1 MPRHTPDLARSISMS
16 PQSRRWA
23 APATFVSI
31 IVSLGAVVAVGV
43 AFAGYA
49 SGRLAT
55 GGTFPLALAGLVVVG
70 AFTRRYGIALP
81 GNGFSSYVLGVTV
94 FAVMERGWEFATIVA
109 PLVTVAGDVV
119 LRRLPLRLAASNAAH
134 LTAGSAVAGL
144 IYELLGGATGSLALE
159 TDNIGPIAVLV
170 VLTMLLIN
178 GSFYLL
184 LALSRTI
191 AWVDARLTARWEAI
205 VYGTSIGLSLAWF
218 KLFHTGLPIATWL
231 LIAVALAGAT
241 YVSAY
246 VIRLGVHSDELRLV
260 QRLARA
266 IATDINL
273 ARTFAHIQE
282 TTRRLVP
289 WEHIGFARFDPARRE
304 MVLVADTAMRDGG
317 AAEFRFE
324 ADAGLTGEAVRSRRP
339 VVARNLGRGDAIA
352 PGTDKTGSEILVP
365 LFHGDQLIG
374 LWSIRHSDP
383 WMYRDSDAAILNLA
397 APQIAL
403 ILALERALRPVVGA
417 SDQMTQYVE
426 TITATTEEIHASSQ
440 EVAASAQRASQGA
453 RHGAALVTNAAA
465 EAAELQR
472 GAVDVAAAGD
482 QTRDAGEQVE
492 RTAGRVRA
500 ATQEAVRRLTELGR
514 STEHGSVEMGRL
526 RDVAGQV
533 EKFSEAIGF
542 VANQTNLLAL
552 NATIEAARAG
562 VHGHGFAVVAEE
574 VHKLAEEAGREA
586 RNVGKSVQETLR
598 ALDRAAQLLE
608 RIRTELGTV
617 VESSTTL
624 LPDLERIA
632 DVSANTA
639 RAGKRVADVARATV
653 ERAAQMAQTL
663 TEAAAGGS
671 ASADEAESVAVAA
684 AEQLRAIEDLSQG
697 ATELATVSERLVQ
710 AVGFVRGTEGA
721 S

>member
-1 MPRHTPDLARSISMS
+1 
-16 PQSRRWA
+16 
-23 APATFVSI
+23 
-31 IVSLGAVVAVGV
+31 
-43 AFAGYA
+43 
-49 SGRLAT
+49 
-55 GGTFPLALAGLVVVG
+55 
-70 AFTRRYGIALP
+70 
-81 GNGFSSYVLGVTV
+81 
-94 FAVMERGWEFATIVA
+94 
-109 PLVTVAGDVV
+109 
-119 LRRLPLRLAASNAAH
+119 
-134 LTAGSAVAGL
+134 
-144 IYELLGGATGSLALE
+144 
-159 TDNIGPIAVLV
+159 
-170 VLTMLLIN
+170 
-178 GSFYLL
+178 
-184 LALSRTI
+184 LSRTI

-205 VYGTSIGLSLAWF
+205 VYGASIALALSWYR
-218 KLFHTGLPIATWL
+218 LFHSGLPTATWL

-246 VIRLGVHSDELRLV
+246 VIRLGVHADELRLV
-260 QRLARA
+260 QRLGRA

-289 WEHIGFARFDPARRE
+289 WEHIGFARYDPARRE
-304 MVLVADTAMRDGG
+304 MVIVADTAWRDGG
-317 AAEFRFE
+317 GATGEFRFE
-324 ADAGLTGEAVRSRRP
+324 ADTGLTGDAVRSRRP
-339 VVARNLGRGDAIA
+339 IVARNLGRGDTVT
-352 PGTDKTGSEILVP
+352 PGSDKTGSEILVP

-383 WMYRDSDAAILNLA
+383 WMYRDSDATILNLA

-403 ILALERALRPVVGA
+403 ILALERAVRPVVGA
-417 SDQMTQYVE
+417 SDQMTQYIE

-440 EVAASAQRASQGA
+440 EVAASAQRASHGA
-453 RHGAALVTNAAA
+453 RHGAALVISAAT
-465 EAAELQR
+465 EAGELQR
-472 GAVDVAAAGD
+472 GAVDTAAAGD
-482 QTRDAGEQVE
+482 QTREAGEQVE

-500 ATQEAVRRLTELGR
+500 ATQEAVRRLSELGR
-514 STEHGSVEMGRL
+514 STEHGSAEMGRL
-526 RDVAGQV
+526 REVAAQV

-608 RIRTELGTV
+608 RIRVELGTV

-653 ERAAQMAQTL
+653 DRAARMVQTL

-671 ASADEAESVAVAA
+671 ASADEAEAVAAAA

>member
-1 MPRHTPDLARSISMS
+1 MTP
-16 PQSRRWA
+16 PSRRRS
-23 APATFVSI
+23 APASVVPI
-31 IVSLGAVVAVGV
+31 IVALAAVITVGV
-43 AFAGYA
+43 AFTGYA
-49 SGRLAT
+49 SGRLST
-55 GGTFPLALAGLVVVG
+55 GGTFPLALAGLVLVG
-70 AFTRRYGIALP
+70 AVSRRFGIALP

-94 FAVMERGWEFATIVA
+94 YAVMERGWEFATVVA
-109 PLVTVAGDVV
+109 PLVTVMGDVV
-119 LRRLPLRLAASNAAH
+119 LRRLPPRLAASNAAH
-134 LTAGSAVAGL
+134 LTAGSAIAGL
-144 IYELLGGATGSLALE
+144 IYEQLGGATGSLALE
-159 TDNIGPIAVLV
+159 TDNIGPIAILVLS
-170 VLTMLLIN
+170 TMVLIN
-178 GSFYLL
+178 GSFYLT

-205 VYGTSIGLSLAWF
+205 VYGASIGLSLAWYR
-218 KLFHTGLPIATWL
+218 LFHSGLPTATWL
-231 LIAVALAGAT
+231 LIAVALVAAT

-246 VIRLGVHSDELRLV
+246 VIRLGVHADELRLV

-289 WEHIGFARFDPARRE
+289 WEHIGFARYDPAQRE
-304 MVLVADTAMRDGG
+304 MVIVADTALRDGG
-317 AAEFRFE
+317 AAASEFRFE
-324 ADAGLTGEAVRSRRP
+324 ADTGLTGDAVRSRRP
-339 VVARNLGRGDAIA
+339 IVARNLGRGDTVT
-352 PGTDKTGSEILVP
+352 PGNDKTGSEILVP

-383 WMYRDSDAAILNLA
+383 WMYRDSDATILNLA

-403 ILALERALRPVVGA
+403 ILALERAVRPVVGA
-417 SDQMTQYVE
+417 SDQMTSYIE

-440 EVAASAQRASQGA
+440 EVAASAQRASHGA
-453 RHGAALVTNAAA
+453 RHGAALVTSAAA
-465 EAAELQR
+465 EAGELQR
-472 GAVDVAAAGD
+472 GAVDTAAAGD
-482 QTRDAGEQVE
+482 QTREAGEQVE

-500 ATQEAVRRLTELGR
+500 ATQEAVRRLSELGR
-514 STEHGSVEMGRL
+514 STEHGSAEMGRL
-526 RDVAGQV
+526 REVAAQV

-608 RIRTELGTV
+608 RIRVELGTV

-653 ERAAQMAQTL
+653 DRAARMVQTL

-671 ASADEAESVAVAA
+671 ASADEAEAVAAAA

>member
-1 MPRHTPDLARSISMS
+1 MTQP
-16 PQSRRWA
+16 SRRRSS
-23 APATFVSI
+23 PASVVSI
-31 IVSLGAVVAVGV
+31 IVALAAVITVGV
-43 AFAGYA
+43 AFTGYA
-49 SGRLAT
+49 SGRLST

-109 PLVTVAGDVV
+109 PLVTVLGDVV
-119 LRRLPLRLAASNAAH
+119 LRRLPPKLAASNAAH
-134 LTAGSAVAGL
+134 LTAGSAIAGL
-144 IYELLGGATGSLALE
+144 IYEQVGGATGSLALE
-159 TDNIGPIAVLV
+159 TDNIGPIALLVLA
-170 VLTMLLIN
+170 TMVLIN
-178 GSFYLL
+178 GSFYLTL
-184 LALSRTI
+184 VLSRTI

-205 VYGTSIGLSLAWF
+205 VYGASIGLSLAWYR
-218 KLFHTGLPIATWL
+218 LFHSGLPTATWL
-231 LIAVALAGAT
+231 LIAVALAGAS

-246 VIRLGVHSDELRLV
+246 VIRLGVHADELRLV

-289 WEHIGFARFDPARRE
+289 WEHIGFARYDPTRRE
-304 MVLVADTAMRDGG
+304 MVIVADTALRDGG
-317 AAEFRFE
+317 GAAGEFRFE
-324 ADAGLTGEAVRSRRP
+324 ADTGLTGDAVRARRP
-339 VVARNLGRGDAIA
+339 IVARNLGRGDTVT
-352 PGTDKTGSEILVP
+352 PGNDKTGSEILVP

-383 WMYRDSDAAILNLA
+383 WMYRDSDATILNLA

-403 ILALERALRPVVGA
+403 ILALERAVRPVVGA
-417 SDQMTQYVE
+417 SDQMTSYIE

-440 EVAASAQRASQGA
+440 EVAASAQRASHGA
-453 RHGAALVTNAAA
+453 RHGAALVTSAAT
-465 EAAELQR
+465 EAGELQR
-472 GAVDVAAAGD
+472 GAVDTAAAGD

-500 ATQEAVRRLTELGR
+500 ATQEAVRRLSELGR

-526 RDVAGQV
+526 REVAAQV

-562 VHGHGFAVVAEE
+562 VHGHGFAVVADE

-608 RIRTELGTV
+608 RIRVELGTV

-653 ERAAQMAQTL
+653 DRAARMVQTL

-671 ASADEAESVAVAA
+671 ASADEAEAVAAAA

-710 AVGFVRGTEGA
+710 AVGFVRGTEAA

>member
-1 MPRHTPDLARSISMS
+1 MT
-16 PQSRRWA
+16 PQSRRRA
-23 APATFVSI
+23 APATIVSI
-31 IVSLGAVVAVGV
+31 IVSLGAVIAVGV
-43 AFAGYA
+43 AFVGYA

-55 GGTFPLALAGLVVVG
+55 SGTFPLALAGLVVVG

-81 GNGFSSYVLGVTV
+81 GNGFSSFVLGVTV

-109 PLVTVAGDVV
+109 PLLTVLGDVV
-119 LRRLPLRLAASNAAH
+119 LRRLPLRLAAANAAH
-134 LTAGSAVAGL
+134 LTLGSALAGL
-144 IYELLGGATGSLALE
+144 IYELLGGATGNLALE

-170 VLTMLLIN
+170 VLTMVLIN
-178 GSFYLL
+178 GSFYLM

-191 AWVDARLTARWEAI
+191 AWVDARLTARWEVI

-218 KLFHTGLPIATWL
+218 KLFHSGLPTATWA
-231 LIAVALAGAT
+231 LIAVTLAGAT

-246 VIRLGVHSDELRLV
+246 VIRLGVHADELRLV

-289 WEHIGFARFDPARRE
+289 WEHIGFARYDPARRE

-317 AAEFRFE
+317 GGGGGEFRFE
-324 ADAGLTGEAVRSRRP
+324 ADTGLTGEAVRSRRP
-339 VVARNLGRGDAIA
+339 VVARNLGRGDTVT
-352 PGTDKTGSEILVP
+352 PGNDKTGSEILVP

-383 WMYRDSDAAILNLA
+383 WMYRDSDATILNLA

-403 ILALERALRPVVGA
+403 ILALERAVRPVVGA
-417 SDQMTQYVE
+417 SDQMTQYIE

-440 EVAASAQRASQGA
+440 EVAASAQRASHGA
-453 RHGAALVTNAAA
+453 RHGAALVTNAAI
-465 EAAELQR
+465 EAGELQR

-482 QTRDAGEQVE
+482 QTREAGEQVE

-500 ATQEAVRRLTELGR
+500 ATQEAVRRLTDLGR
-514 STEHGSVEMGRL
+514 STEHGAVEMGRL
-526 RDVAGQV
+526 REVAGQV

-562 VHGHGFAVVAEE
+562 EHGHGFAVVAEE

-632 DVSANTA
+632 EVSASTA

-653 ERAAQMAQTL
+653 ERAARMVQTL

-671 ASADEAESVAVAA
+671 ASANEAEAVAAAA

-710 AVGFVRGTEGA
+710 AVGFVRGTEG
-721 S
+721 SS